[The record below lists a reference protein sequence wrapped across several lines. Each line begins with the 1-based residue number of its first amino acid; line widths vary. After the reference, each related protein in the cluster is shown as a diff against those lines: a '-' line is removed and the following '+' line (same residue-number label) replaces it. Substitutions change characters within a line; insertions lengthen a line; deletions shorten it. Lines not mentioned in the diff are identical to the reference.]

1 MHTVINHLYLNVP
14 IETIRQAAEQSL
26 LPQEVTV
33 WFKVCY
39 GVDVGI
45 GRTVSLCGQG
55 SISTGP
61 A

>member
-1 MHTVINHLYLNVP
+1 MQTLINHLYLNMP
-14 IETIRQAAEQSL
+14 IETIRQIAEQSL
-26 LPQEVTV
+26 LPQEVTA

-39 GVDVGI
+39 GVDVGM

-55 SISTGP
+55 VISTGP